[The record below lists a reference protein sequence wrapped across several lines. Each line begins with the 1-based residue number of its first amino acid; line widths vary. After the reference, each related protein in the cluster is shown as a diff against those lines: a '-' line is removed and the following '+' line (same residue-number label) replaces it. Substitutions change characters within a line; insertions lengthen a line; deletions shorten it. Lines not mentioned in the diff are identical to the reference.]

1 MVLNMTSKMLKY
13 LRSRLSS
20 HLTTPVLLV
29 TALALAG
36 PRVESEELLSA
47 LSGEQLL
54 GRCYQTRPGEMRAD
68 LTKYNMCV
76 SYLLG
81 VVDFHNVL
89 VKSNTLKVPYFC
101 TARETASKQLPQAF
115 LNYISDR
122 SELLEMP
129 AIGLVVASFMNEW
142 PCP

>member
-1 MVLNMTSKMLKY
+1 MQ
-13 LRSRLSS
+13 
-20 HLTTPVLLV
+20 LTTIVFLV
-29 TALALAG
+29 TALVLTG

-54 GRCYQTRPGEMRAD
+54 VRCYQTRPGEMRAD

-89 VKSNTLKVPYFC
+89 VKSNMLEVPYFC
-101 TARETASKQLPQAF
+101 TARDTASKQLHQAF

-129 AIGLVVASFMNEW
+129 AIGLVVASFMNKW